1 MPILT
6 PVHSPIERARHS
18 SPRRDTV
25 RMGRAEARRAAVK
38 RLFLCALTV
47 LLATGAVAG
56 IIALKTATY
65 LSRYNY
71 Y

>member
-1 MPILT
+1 
-6 PVHSPIERARHS
+6 
-18 SPRRDTV
+18 
-25 RMGRAEARRAAVK
+25 MGRAEARRAAVK
-38 RLFLCALTV
+38 GLFLCALTV